1 MRRTCDTL
9 GFMQEERGA
18 PRGQRNALLKASAI
32 CACALYSAITFTAM
46 ARAILRGRS
55 FEQLEPYQT
64 TDSFLRVLDAP
75 HPGLLVENSLRSYA
89 SDKRLLFV
97 GPAGEPSALRVY
109 YTISHLAY
117 PRPVAAI
124 FCGEPGKSRTSA
136 IEKSRPF
143 RRNCR
148 TNLFETDPG
157 PWAAG
162 GTRVAPSLYI
172 SPHNGAGTWDSFCR

>member
-1 MRRTCDTL
+1 MRRGGSGMPCSKRPR
-9 GFMQEERGA
+9 FA
-18 PRGQRNALLKASAI
+18 PARLFGHYVHSDGEGDSA
-32 CACALYSAITFTAM
+32 
-46 ARAILRGRS
+46 REILRATGTVSNNRFFS
-55 FEQLEPYQT
+55 AGPGCAPPRVACRKQLAE
-64 TDSFLRVLDAP
+64 LRF
-75 HPGLLVENSLRSYA
+75 
-89 SDKRLLFV
+89 DKRLLFV

-109 YTISHLAY
+109 YTISHPAY

-136 IEKSRPF
+136 IERAGRSAEIAGLIF
-143 RRNCR
+143 
-148 TNLFETDPG
+148 FETDPG